1 MEIAL
6 NFDVLTFNSGH
17 LALWPLLER
26 LGCYCGPLT
35 RQFLSQNDINRVWLA
50 EHKADQLVKKSRQA
64 LQYNI
69 VELEGQSINQVGE
82 TYCAGVFD

>member
-6 NFDVLTFNSGH
+6 NFDVLTF
-17 LALWPLLER
+17 LLE

-35 RQFLSQNDINRVWLA
+35 RQYLSQHDINRVWL
-50 EHKADQLVKKSRQA
+50 EEQKADQLVKKRRQA

-69 VELEGQSINQVGE
+69 VEQEEQSINEEGE
-82 TYCAGVFD
+82 TYCAGGFD